1 MQTKDQISGASQTS
15 FENIGRRAGQLFD
28 AAENMIS
35 FYLNGAII
43 FSVMCMIS
51 IEILSRYFFN
61 FSFMGVVDIVEL
73 TMLVLAFASLSGV
86 QRDDNHIK
94 VDLIEK
100 KLNGRIIGLV
110 LHLFNRLLTL
120 LVSVVLFYVAIRAA
134 LEAYQDNILTWM
146 VFLPKWPAVLF
157 IPIGWFLLCIRV
169 GIQIKHSLV
178 DHKI

>member
-1 MQTKDQISGASQTS
+1 MQGKNQISRANDASSGKIASRAGRLFGAV
-15 FENIGRRAGQLFD
+15 ENI
-28 AAENMIS
+28 IS

-43 FSVMCMIS
+43 FLVMCMIS

-94 VDLIEK
+94 VDLIQK
-100 KLNGRIIGLV
+100 KLQGRVSGSV
-110 LHLFNRLLTL
+110 LSLFNRLLTM
-120 LVSVVLFYVAIRAA
+120 LVAVTFFYIAVRAA

-146 VFLPKWPAVLF
+146 IFLPKWPAVLF
-157 IPIGWFLLCIRV
+157 VPIGWFLLCIRV
-169 GIQIKHSLV
+169 GIQIKQSSV
-178 DHKI
+178 DRKI